1 MTGRIEQRERESE
14 SESESESERKRGRE
28 REMDR
33 AWVMNESVVHSNVAD
48 NPL

>member
-1 MTGRIEQRERESE
+1 MTGRIEQRER
-14 SESESESERKRGRE
+14 ESESESERKRGRE